1 MPRSTLKFLQLS
13 DLHLDRSL
21 SSGKLR
27 LPYEKADQ
35 RLRELRD
42 ILGRAVDLAREEQVE
57 VMLIPGDLWEEE
69 SLSPETVQYVIER
82 LGALGIP
89 VVISP
94 GNHDYYS
101 PASHYSSDI
110 VQARFGR
117 SWPSNVFIFRDY
129 DLTTTL
135 IPGLEDVQF
144 TGVAFHSNQPVIIRK
159 LAVRAEHRD
168 GMLHIAL
175 IHGSRGDI
183 PSGKMAAI
191 PFNDAE
197 LLAQPFDWT
206 ALGHYHSSAYVRDD
220 SGRVRG
226 AYAGAAA
233 SLALEEYGKHGVLV
247 GTVRMGG
254 VAESDLRFFLLDK
267 RQIHRLAVDVTG
279 LSHIQMVE
287 SKIAESA
294 TAAGVTSEDML
305 LVELTGNYPQGS
317 RISLSDEFLR
327 GVAWHARV
335 DASAVLPEWDL
346 TFKDDL
352 NPRTT
357 EALFRARLH
366 KMMNE
371 ATQRGDA
378 NESRRLQNALFYGL
392 DSLHGRPIT
401 PRPS

>member
-13 DLHLDRSL
+13 DLHLDRSFTA
-21 SSGKLR
+21 GKLK
-27 LPYEKADQ
+27 LPYEKADLRQ
-35 RLRELRD
+35 RELRE
-42 ILGRAVDLAREEQVE
+42 ILGRAVELAREEQVE

-82 LGALGIP
+82 LGATGIP

-101 PASHYSSDI
+101 PASHYSMDI

-117 SWPSNVFIFRDY
+117 AWPANVFIFRDY

-135 IPGLEDVQF
+135 IPAFDDVQF
-144 TGVAFHSNQPVIIRK
+144 TGVAFHSNQPVIVRK
-159 LAVRAEHRD
+159 LAVQADHRD
-168 GMLHIAL
+168 KMLHIAL

-183 PSGKMAAI
+183 PPGKMAAI
-191 PFNDAE
+191 PFSDAE

-206 ALGHYHSSAYVRDD
+206 ALGHYHSSAYVKDD
-220 SGRVRG
+220 KNRVRG

-233 SLALEEYGKHGVLV
+233 SLAIEESGKHGVLI
-247 GTVRMGG
+247 GTVRFGG
-254 VAESDLRFFLLDK
+254 VAESDLRFYPLDK
-267 RQIHRLAVDVTG
+267 RQIYRLQVDVTG

-287 SKIAESA
+287 TKISEAVVAAGA
-294 TAAGVTSEDML
+294 TADDML
-305 LVELTGNYPQGS
+305 LIDLTGSYPQGS
-317 RISLSDEFLR
+317 RLSLSDDFLR
-327 GVAWHARV
+327 GLGWHVRV
-335 DASAVLPEWDL
+335 DSASVLPEWEL
-346 TFKDDL
+346 TLKEDL

-371 ATQRGDA
+371 AVQRGDE
-378 NESRRLQNALFYGL
+378 NELRRLQNAMFYGL
-392 DSLHGRPIT
+392 DSLHGRPIA